1 MSNKPYGLLCPIS
14 RACEILEPRWTI
26 QILTEILSGSTRFNE
41 IRRSVGNISPGVL
54 SKRLSEM
61 EASGLI
67 ERVEDR
73 ATGAVDYIRTEKGI
87 SLEPALNALAVWA
100 QQNIDAEIAL
110 ADTAI
115 SPLMWTVRK
124 VIRVDELPHKRS
136 VIRFHFSDA
145 KGDFD
150 TYWLLAQRG
159 GLPEMC
165 TNDPGLEVD
174 LYIETTVEAFGG
186 IQMGRTTMEQETER
200 GTFFLSG
207 EARLVRT
214 IGQWLPISP
223 HAHVDGIRQLASIR

>member
-1 MSNKPYGLLCPIS
+1 MSNKPYGLLCPIT

-26 QILTEILSGSTRFNE
+26 PILTEILYGTTRFNE

-73 ATGAVDYIRTEKGI
+73 ANGAVDYIRTEKGI
-87 SLEPALNALAVWA
+87 SLQPALNALAVWA

-110 ADTAI
+110 ADTAT

-136 VIRFHFSDA
+136 VIRFHFSD
-145 KGDFD
+145 GNSDFD

-223 HAHVDGIRQLASIR
+223 HAHVDGIRQLASIP

>member
-1 MSNKPYGLLCPIS
+1 MSNNPYGLLCPIT

-26 QILTEILSGSTRFNE
+26 PILSEILSGSTRFNE

-61 EASGLI
+61 ESSGLI

-73 ATGAVDYIRTEKGI
+73 ATGVVDYIRTEKAI
-87 SLEPALNALAVWA
+87 SLKPALNAMAVWA

-115 SPLMWTVRK
+115 TPLMWAVRK

-136 VIRFHFSDA
+136 VVRFHFSNA
-145 KGDFD
+145 KSDFD

-165 TNDPGLEVD
+165 TNDPGLDVD

-186 IQMGRTTMEQETER
+186 ILMGRTKMEQETER

-207 EARLVRT
+207 DARLVRT

>member
-1 MSNKPYGLLCPIS
+1 MSNNAYGLLCPVS

-26 QILTEILSGSTRFNE
+26 PILAEILSGTTRFNE
-41 IRRSVGNISPGVL
+41 IRRCVGKISPGVL

-61 EASGLI
+61 EASGLT

-73 ATGAVDYIRTEKGI
+73 ATGAVDYIQTEKGI
-87 SLEPALNALAVWA
+87 ALKPALNALAGWA

-124 VIRVDELPHKRS
+124 VIQVDELPDKRS
-136 VIRFHFSDA
+136 VIRFHFTDVNCE
-145 KGDFD
+145 FD
-150 TYWLLAQRG
+150 TYWLLAKRCD
-159 GLPEMC
+159 LPELC
-165 TNDPGLEVD
+165 AYDPRLEVD
-174 LYIETTVEAFGG
+174 LYIETTVVAFGG
-186 IQMGRTTMEQETER
+186 IQMGRTTMERETER

-214 IGQWLPISP
+214 IGLWLPISP
-223 HAHVDGIRQLASIR
+223 HAHVDGVRQLR